1 MRTQDTR
8 KPRILVTA
16 ATGKTGTAVTRQ
28 LLDQGYPVTALAR
41 REDNRSAALAK
52 AGATIVV
59 GDFIEPDDL
68 RHAMQGVQRAYFA
81 APWTPA
87 QLHGAMNFA
96 VAAADAKLETVV
108 AITQWLAQPNHP
120 SVATRQSYLTD
131 RIFDWMPGV
140 DTVTVNTGWFA
151 DNYMGVLPMAA
162 QLGIFPFRLG
172 DAKVAPVSSE
182 DIARVAVG
190 VLVNPALH
198 VGRYYRPTGPELLGP
213 DQLAATFAKVFG
225 RPVRYQEL
233 SEKMFFK
240 AVRSEGLIV
249 HPHHMAQ
256 LRHYIEDYRRGSF
269 SIGAVN
275 DTVREVGGAEPE
287 DFETIVRRHADSDP
301 MSKPSVANKL
311 RAVAGFIKIL
321 LTPTPDLPGYE
332 TAQHQPLLRAPEYG
346 IDNAAWRDTHDVTGA
361 FGATSAL
368 EYDHIGVP
376 SREADIIDLSTGTE
390 RRRGVTFLS
399 H

>member
-1 MRTQDTR
+1 MTKPDHH

-16 ATGKTGTAVTRQ
+16 ATGKTGTAVARQ
-28 LLDQGYPVTALAR
+28 LLDKGYPVTAMAHR
-41 REDNRSAALAK
+41 KDSRSAALAN
-52 AGATIVV
+52 AGATIAV
-59 GDFIEPDDL
+59 GDLIEPDDL

-81 APWTPA
+81 APWTPT

-96 VAAADAKLETVV
+96 VAAADAKLEAVV
-108 AITQWLAQPNHP
+108 AVTQWLAQPNHP

-172 DAKVAPVSSE
+172 NAKVAPVSSE

-190 VLVNPALH
+190 ALVNPAPH

-213 DQLAATFAKVFG
+213 EQLAATFAKVFG
-225 RPVRYQEL
+225 RSVKYQEL
-233 SEKMFFK
+233 SERMFFK
-240 AVRSEGLIV
+240 AVKSAGLTV

-256 LRHYIEDYRRGSF
+256 LRYYIEDYRRGSF
-269 SIGAVN
+269 SVGAVN
-275 DTVREVGGAEPE
+275 DTVREVGGSAPE

-301 MSKPSVANKL
+301 MSTPSLANKL
-311 RAVAGFIKIL
+311 RAIAGFIKIL
-321 LTPTPDLPGYE
+321 LTPAPDLPDYE
-332 TAQHQPLLRAPEYG
+332 MSQHQPLLRAPEYG
-346 IDNAAWRDTHDVTGA
+346 INNAAWRETHDVTGA
-361 FGATSAL
+361 FGTTGSA
-368 EYDHIGVP
+368 ERGHIRVH
-376 SREADIIDLSTGTE
+376 SRGADIIDFATGTD
-390 RRRGVTFLS
+390 RGIGQPLF
-399 H
+399 

>member
-1 MRTQDTR
+1 MTNPDNR

-16 ATGKTGTAVTRQ
+16 ATGKTGAAVTRQ
-28 LLDQGYPVTALAR
+28 LLGKGFPVTALAR
-41 REDNRSAALAK
+41 REDRRSAALAR

-59 GDFIEPDDL
+59 GDLIEPDDL

-81 APWTPA
+81 APWTPT
-87 QLHGAMNFA
+87 QLQGAMNFA
-96 VAAADAKLETVV
+96 VAATDAKLEAVV
-108 AITQWLAQPNHP
+108 AVTQWLAQPNHP

-172 DAKVAPVSSE
+172 DAKVSPVSSE

-190 VLVNPALH
+190 ALVNPARH

-213 DQLAATFAKVFG
+213 DQLAATFARVFG
-225 RPVRYQEL
+225 RPVKYQEL
-233 SEKMFFK
+233 SERMFFK
-240 AVRSEGLIV
+240 AVKSADLTV

-269 SIGAVN
+269 SVGAVN

-287 DFETIVRRHADSDP
+287 DFETIVRRHAESNP
-301 MSKPSVANKL
+301 MSKPSLVNKL
-311 RAVAGFIKIL
+311 CAVAGFIKIL
-321 LTPTPDLPGYE
+321 LTPAPNLSGYE
-332 TAQHQPLLRAPEYG
+332 MAQHQPRLRAPEYG
-346 IDNAAWRDTHDVTGA
+346 IDNAAWRETHDVTGA
-361 FGATSAL
+361 FGTTGSA
-368 EYDHIGVP
+368 EQGHVRIP
-376 SREADIIDLSTGTE
+376 TREAEIIDIATGTD
-390 RRRGVTFLS
+390 RRTGRPLF
-399 H
+399 